1 VSVAGKTGTAQT
13 MRFSPGG
20 KPLYYAW
27 FAGMAPA
34 NNPEVVVVVMVPNV
48 TFEGSTAAGLA
59 TKIIAHYLHKQV
71 TNTIANTG

>member
-1 VSVAGKTGTAQT
+1 
-13 MRFSPGG
+13 
-20 KPLYYAW
+20 
-27 FAGMAPA
+27 
-34 NNPEVVVVVMVPNV
+34 V

>member
-1 VSVAGKTGTAQT
+1 VVCGSTQPPALVS
-13 MRFSPGG
+13 
-20 KPLYYAW
+20 LE
-27 FAGMAPA
+27 APCNSSRVDA
-34 NNPEVVVVVMVPNV
+34 RGAEVVVVVMVPNV